1 MVLCGFQELSEFSD
15 TDPAMVQ
22 AMLNSTQSPVS
33 SMTASSCPC
42 SGSPSMMY
50 PGSGYPGMESAPN
63 ILLTTSSPQQQSGDS
78 TTVTQTT
85 LPPVQRP
92 GNNTYTGCPK
102 KNEDNKLKTKSVVMF
117 IGSTHYHFGIF
128 LQNERHKIDDKFT

>member
-22 AMLNSTQSPVS
+22 AMLNSTQSPV

-92 GNNTYTGCPK
+92 GNNTY
-102 KNEDNKLKTKSVVMF
+102 KLKTKSVVMF

-128 LQNERHKIDDKFT
+128 LQNERHRIDDKFT

>member
-92 GNNTYTGCPK
+92 GNNTH
-102 KNEDNKLKTKSVVMF
+102 KLKTKSVVMF

-128 LQNERHKIDDKFT
+128 LQNERHRIDDKFTEHNS